1 MSLPTF
7 IEVMPE
13 GTLEV
18 LSQQEV
24 NRLRSSGEGG
34 QHELL
39 RRCALAILN
48 SGSTTDD
55 MGERVLGLSIPTT
68 EAMLGQSWGP
78 GGTFSAVVW
87 GS

>member
-1 MSLPTF
+1 MTAQTF

-24 NRLRSSGEGG
+24 NRLRSTGEGG

-39 RRCALAILN
+39 RRCALAILK
-48 SGSTTDD
+48 S
-55 MGERVLGLSIPTT
+55 GLS
-68 EAMLGQSWGP
+68 
-78 GGTFSAVVW
+78 
-87 GS
+87 